1 MIHLLI
7 VIGAVPFLLFGAGHG
22 ALTLRDLKRPRAFTP
37 TDPALRE
44 AMQQSSLRFH
54 RDWNL
59 WRAWL
64 GFNLTHSLGLI
75 VFGAAFLHVGIFEPH
90 LFASS
95 LLIQAVAVAVSAA
108 YLVVSLQ
115 FFFSRPVIGSAIGL
129 ACFLAAAGL
138 AYI

>member
-1 MIHLLI
+1 MRWFPAARY
-7 VIGAVPFLLFGAGHG
+7 V
-22 ALTLRDLKRPRAFTP
+22 TEE

-75 VFGAAFLHVGIFEPH
+75 VFGAAFLHVGIFEPQ

-108 YLVVSLQ
+108 YLVVSLR
-115 FFFSRPVIGSAIGL
+115 FFFSGPVIGSAIGL
-129 ACFLAAAGL
+129 ACFLAAAVL
-138 AYI
+138 AYT